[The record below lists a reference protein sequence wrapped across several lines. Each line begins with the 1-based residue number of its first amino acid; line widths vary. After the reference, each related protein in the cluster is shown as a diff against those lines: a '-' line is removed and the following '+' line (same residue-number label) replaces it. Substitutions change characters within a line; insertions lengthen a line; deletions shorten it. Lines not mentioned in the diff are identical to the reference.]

1 MPQINGDRNLLIGVL
16 ALQMDFIDRDQMVA
30 AMHTWISNKAH
41 SLDRILLEQYALEDE
56 THALLV
62 ALVDKHLEMH
72 GGDAERS
79 GDEFLRAVRELFRAH
94 KT

>member
-1 MPQINGDRNLLIGVL
+1 MFCIVVIAFVSLFLVVVSSSASLIISVVVVVGIPRVENDSRPGGDEPTGG
-16 ALQMDFIDRDQMVA
+16 DD
-30 AMHTWISNKAH
+30 
-41 SLDRILLEQYALEDE
+41 
-56 THALLV
+56 
-62 ALVDKHLEMH
+62 